1 MTVNNPKG
9 ATLTCGGKYLTFSL
23 ASEIYGLEILKVREI
38 IGAHGV
44 TITAV
49 PQLPANARGVMNLR
63 GVVIP
68 IIDLR
73 LKFNMAEKDYNR
85 ETCIIVLTVG
95 RQLMGI
101 VVDAVS
107 EVLDIGEGAI
117 SPPPPFGASVST
129 DFILGMGRVKNK
141 VVILLDIGCVLLD
154 GDPEAEVGSAPSL
167 SEVAAGN

>member
-1 MTVNNPKG
+1 MTVNIPK
-9 ATLTCGGKYLTFSL
+9 AAHTHGGKYLTFTL
-23 ASEIYGLEILKVREI
+23 GSETYGLEILKVREI
-38 IGAHGV
+38 IGTHGV
-44 TITAV
+44 TITSV

-73 LKFNMAEKDYNR
+73 LKFNMAEKEYNR

-117 SPPPPFGASVST
+117 SPPPPFGAGVAT
-129 DFILGMGRVKNK
+129 DFILGMGKVKDK
-141 VVILLDIGCVLLD
+141 VVLLLDISCVLLD
-154 GDPEAEVGSAPSL
+154 ISAEMDSAPSL
-167 SEVAAGN
+167 SEAAASN

>member
-1 MTVNNPKG
+1 MTVNNLKE
-9 ATLTCGGKYLTFSL
+9 AAYARGGKYLTFTL
-23 ASEIYGLEILKVREI
+23 GSETYGLEILKVREI
-38 IGAHGV
+38 IGARGV

-73 LKFNMAEKDYNR
+73 LKFNMAEKEYNR

-95 RQLMGI
+95 SQLMGI
-101 VVDAVS
+101 AVDAVS
-107 EVLDIGEGAI
+107 EVLDIEEGYI

-129 DFILGMGRVKNK
+129 DFILGMGKVKDK
-141 VVILLDIGCVLLD
+141 VVLLLDIGCVLLD
-154 GDPEAEVGSAPSL
+154 ISATMGSAPSL
-167 SEVAAGN
+167 SGAATSN